1 MSKSLHWVECP
12 RDAMQGMQRMIDTH
26 VKIDYINHLIDVGFE
41 TIDIGSFVSPKAI
54 PQMRDTHEVING
66 VEWKDKKPEFLVIVA
81 NERGAED
88 ACKESRVDVIGFP
101 FSISET
107 FQQRN
112 TGSSIS
118 ESWLRLKNIEEMA
131 VSAGKKMVV
140 YLSMGFGNPYGD
152 PYNEDI
158 VLDWSQKISESLKV
172 QSIALSDT
180 IGAASP
186 EQIDRI
192 FKSLTQHLPHVQLG
206 AHLHATKLDA
216 HDKLMAAWNAGCRRI
231 DTAMGGWG
239 GCPMAKTKLTGN
251 MPSEVLRDFLISQTT
266 HYNWD
271 AFQIASNMTNNIFH
285 Q

>member
-26 VKIDYINHLIDVGFE
+26 VKIDYINHLIAVGFE

-54 PQMRDTHEVING
+54 PQMKDTHEVING
-66 VEWKDKKPEFLVIVA
+66 VEWVGNKPEFLVIVA

-88 ACKESRVDVIGFP
+88 ACKEERVDVIGFP

-112 TGSSIS
+112 TGSSIA
-118 ESWLRLKNIEEMA
+118 ESWTRLQNIEKMA
-131 VSAGKKMVV
+131 TSAGKKLVV

-152 PYNEDI
+152 PYSEDI
-158 VLDWSQKISESLKV
+158 VLDWTQKITAAFPV
-172 QSIALSDT
+172 QSVALSDT
-180 IGAASP
+180 IGAATP
-186 EQIDRI
+186 DQIHRI
-192 FKSLTQHLPHVQLG
+192 FTSLSAQLPDVQLG
-206 AHLHATKLDA
+206 AHLHATQYEA

-239 GCPMAKTKLTGN
+239 GCPMAKSDLTGN
-251 MPSEVLRDFLISQTT
+251 MPSEILRDFLLKQET
-266 HYNWD
+266 HYNWKN
-271 AFQIASNMTNNIFH
+271 FQSASDMTNNIFH

>member
-12 RDAMQGMQRMIDTH
+12 RDAMQGMQRMIDTQ

-239 GCPMAKTKLTGN
+239 GCPMAKTELTGN

>member
-239 GCPMAKTKLTGN
+239 GCPMAKTELTGN

>member
-54 PQMRDTHEVING
+54 PQMSDTHEVING

-152 PYNEDI
+152 PYSEDI
-158 VLDWSQKISESLKV
+158 VLDWSQKISESLQV

-180 IGAASP
+180 IGAATP

-239 GCPMAKTKLTGN
+239 GCPMAKTELTGN
-251 MPSEVLRDFLISQTT
+251 MPSEILRDFLISQTT

-271 AFQIASNMTNNIFH
+271 AFQVASNMTINIFH

>member
-180 IGAASP
+180 IGAANP

-239 GCPMAKTKLTGN
+239 GCPMAKTELTGN
-251 MPSEVLRDFLISQTT
+251 MPSEILRNFLISQST

>member
-54 PQMRDTHEVING
+54 PQMSDTHEVING

-152 PYNEDI
+152 PYSEDI
-158 VLDWSQKISESLKV
+158 VLDWSQKISESLQV

-180 IGAASP
+180 IGAATP

-192 FKSLTQHLPHVQLG
+192 FKSLTQHLLHVQLG

-239 GCPMAKTKLTGN
+239 GCPMAKTELTGN

-271 AFQIASNMTNNIFH
+271 AFQVASNMTNNIFH

>member
-1 MSKSLHWVECP
+1 
-12 RDAMQGMQRMIDTH
+12 MQGMQRMIDTH

-158 VLDWSQKISESLKV
+158 VLDWSQKISESLQV

-180 IGAASP
+180 IGAATP

-239 GCPMAKTKLTGN
+239 GCPMAKTELTGN
-251 MPSEVLRDFLISQTT
+251 MPSEILRDFLISQTT
-266 HYNWD
+266 PYNWD

>member
-1 MSKSLHWVECP
+1 
-12 RDAMQGMQRMIDTH
+12 MQGMQRMIDTH

-152 PYNEDI
+152 PYSEDI
-158 VLDWSQKISESLKV
+158 VLDWSQKISESLQV

-180 IGAASP
+180 IGAATP

-239 GCPMAKTKLTGN
+239 GCPMAKTELTGN

>member
-158 VLDWSQKISESLKV
+158 VLDWSQKISESLQV

-180 IGAASP
+180 IGAATP

-239 GCPMAKTKLTGN
+239 GCPMAKTELTGN
-251 MPSEVLRDFLISQTT
+251 MPSEILRNFLISQST

>member
-1 MSKSLHWVECP
+1 
-12 RDAMQGMQRMIDTH
+12 
-26 VKIDYINHLIDVGFE
+26 
-41 TIDIGSFVSPKAI
+41 
-54 PQMRDTHEVING
+54 
-66 VEWKDKKPEFLVIVA
+66 
-81 NERGAED
+81 
-88 ACKESRVDVIGFP
+88 
-101 FSISET
+101 
-107 FQQRN
+107 
-112 TGSSIS
+112 
-118 ESWLRLKNIEEMA
+118 MA

-152 PYNEDI
+152 PYSEDI
-158 VLDWSQKISESLKV
+158 VLDWSQKISESLQV

-180 IGAASP
+180 IGAATP

-239 GCPMAKTKLTGN
+239 GCPMAKTELTGN

>member
-54 PQMRDTHEVING
+54 PQMKDTHEVING
-66 VEWKDKKPEFLVIVA
+66 VEWKGKKPEFLVIVA

-118 ESWLRLKNIEEMA
+118 ESWLRLKNIENMT
-131 VSAGKKMVV
+131 VSAGKKMVI

-152 PYNEDI
+152 PYSEDI
-158 VLDWSQKISESLKV
+158 VLEWSQKISESLQV
-172 QSIALSDT
+172 QAIALSDT
-180 IGAASP
+180 IGAATP
-186 EQIDRI
+186 HQIERI
-192 FKSLTQHLPHVQLG
+192 FTTLTDQLPLVQLG
-206 AHLHATKLDA
+206 AHLHATKSDA

-239 GCPMAKTKLTGN
+239 GCPMAKTELTGN
-251 MPSEVLRDFLISQTT
+251 MPSEILRDFLISQSTR
-266 HYNWD
+266 YNWE
-271 AFQIASNMTNNIFH
+271 AFQSASNMTNNIFH

>member
-158 VLDWSQKISESLKV
+158 VLDWSQTISESLKV
-172 QSIALSDT
+172 QSMALSDT

-239 GCPMAKTKLTGN
+239 GCPMAKTELTGN

>member
-158 VLDWSQKISESLKV
+158 VLDWSQKISESLQV

-180 IGAASP
+180 IGAATP

-192 FKSLTQHLPHVQLG
+192 FKSLTRHLPHVQLG

-239 GCPMAKTKLTGN
+239 GCPMAKTELTGN

>member
-180 IGAASP
+180 IGAATP

-192 FKSLTQHLPHVQLG
+192 FKSLTRHLPHVQLG

-239 GCPMAKTKLTGN
+239 GCPMAKTELTGN

>member
-152 PYNEDI
+152 PYSEDI
-158 VLDWSQKISESLKV
+158 VLDWSQKISESLQV

-180 IGAASP
+180 IGAATP

-239 GCPMAKTKLTGN
+239 GCPMAKTELTGN